1 MSPEAE
7 RWVEAA
13 KVLAMDPTAK
23 VVCPQRLD
31 GTLAVHDEPCG
42 EGMIERYLICDVCGA
57 KNVIRMR
64 AP

>member
-42 EGMIERYLICDVCGA
+42 EGIGI
-57 KNVIRMR
+57 
-64 AP
+64 